1 MIFRNLAVPGWV
13 RERATP
19 VHFLA
24 FGLGWL
30 ALFFV
35 VPLLVLLWQ
44 SLGVGT
50 GDPLAAYERAFSELY
65 VRAILRSFYYGIVT
79 TVVTLA
85 LAYAFSYFVV
95 FWTSM
100 KQLFLVLV
108 VLPLWIAYII
118 RYLGIQ
124 LFFSPT
130 GPFVSLFGSD
140 FGILFSTRGVIVG
153 LTVAFLPFAILP
165 IYNSMSSIDRSYVQA
180 SRILGAGQLR
190 TIYSVILPLSV
201 SGIVAA
207 GLIVF
212 ILASGSFLAPAIL
225 GSADT
230 FMIANMIERSYT
242 ELYNI
247 ELAAAL
253 SVIYTGML
261 LVLIAAFNSYV
272 NLGEVFEKL

>member
-1 MIFRNLAVPGWV
+1 M
-13 RERATP
+13 
-19 VHFLA
+19 
-24 FGLGWL
+24 
-30 ALFFV
+30 LFFV

-44 SLGVGT
+44 SLGLGT
-50 GDPLAAYERAFSELY
+50 GDPFAAYERAFSELY
-65 VRAILRSFYYGIVT
+65 IRTILRSFYYGIVT
-79 TVVTLA
+79 TVITLA
-85 LAYAFSYFVV
+85 LAYGFSYFVV

-100 KQLFLVLV
+100 KQLFLVFV

-130 GPFVSLFGSD
+130 GPFVELFGTD
-140 FGILFSTRGVIVG
+140 FGILFSTRGVVIG

-165 IYNSMSSIDRSYVQA
+165 IYNSMSAIDRSYIQA
-180 SRILGAGQLR
+180 SRVLGAGQLR
-190 TIYSVILPLSV
+190 TIYSVILPMSV

-212 ILASGSFLAPAIL
+212 ILASGSFLAPAVL
-225 GSADT
+225 GSSDN

-253 SVIYTGML
+253 SVIYTVML
-261 LVLIAAFNSYV
+261 LVLIAVFNSYV